1 MSDEFGYYLPTK
13 VFAGSGQIS
22 ILGDQAK
29 EFGKDVLLIIPQG
42 LDAITAPAINQL
54 KGGDFNLSIEEL
66 EDAEP
71 TIDFI
76 NALANRLRGN
86 SYDVIIGLGGGSA
99 IDVAKALSIA
109 LTHSEDIWLYANLS
123 NRPALPLTA
132 PLIPVIS
139 VATTSGTGS
148 EVTPYAVL
156 TKEDTHQKGTI
167 QEPAIFPKVA
177 ILDPELITSLPPALT
192 ASTGLDAFAHA
203 LEASINIS
211 KNAPA
216 AETFGTSAMKKLF
229 KWLPI
234 AYREPDNVKARMKV
248 SWASCLAGM
257 AISHRGTTTAHS
269 IAEPLGGLTHIP
281 HGLGVSIATLP
292 VLRHTIA
299 KDPTC
304 LAKLNQR
311 VLGLTAVNDKAA
323 ADNFLGTLET
333 LFDEVNLNKC
343 VKDVLPEDKCAGLD
357 ELLIENIM
365 KFKFRPLLQHPV
377 EFDGEGLKPIVRE
390 LIHGR

>member
-299 KDPTC
+299 KDPAC
-304 LAKLNQR
+304 LAKLNGR
-311 VLGLTAVNDKAA
+311 VLGLTA
-323 ADNFLGTLET
+323 
-333 LFDEVNLNKC
+333 
-343 VKDVLPEDKCAGLD
+343 
-357 ELLIENIM
+357 
-365 KFKFRPLLQHPV
+365 
-377 EFDGEGLKPIVRE
+377 
-390 LIHGR
+390 